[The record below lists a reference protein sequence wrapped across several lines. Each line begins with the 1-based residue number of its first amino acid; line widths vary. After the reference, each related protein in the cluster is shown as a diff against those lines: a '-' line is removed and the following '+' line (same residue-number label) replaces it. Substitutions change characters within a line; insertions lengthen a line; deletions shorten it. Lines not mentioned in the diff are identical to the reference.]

1 MSEETKKEE
10 TKKEIKES
18 SEQIKSEAKSTFK
31 DAKES
36 IKNVNFKN
44 DAKITSGYV
53 TGLFKKPL
61 ATLHEIA
68 QDSKNS
74 KFKYALILVIIWLI
88 VVFLRSIFGV
98 HWSFKYVGFNFL
110 TVIKDLLGP
119 ILGII
124 ALSGT
129 IFLMQKGTKKKSLT
143 TVITTVTTA
152 VSPLILAN
160 ILMLLTLFSSDIL
173 RILSPIKSFATVL
186 TAVFVFF
193 GSKDLIGEDESA
205 KFVNKFIVIQAIYF
219 VIYFLLTF
227 LGISIPMV

>member
-44 DAKITSGYV
+44 DAKVTSGYV
-53 TGLFKKPL
+53 TSLFKKPL

-74 KFKYALILVIIWLI
+74 KFKYALILVILWLI